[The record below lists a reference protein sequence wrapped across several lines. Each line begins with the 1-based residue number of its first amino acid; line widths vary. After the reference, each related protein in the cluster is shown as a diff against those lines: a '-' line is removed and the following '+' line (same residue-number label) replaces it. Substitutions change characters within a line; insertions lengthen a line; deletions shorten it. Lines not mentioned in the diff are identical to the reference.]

1 MGNLHSYATEEDLC
15 KLFGLRL
22 TQYLKQN
29 CLFNMF
35 LINKTGKSNGFA
47 FIFTPGKVHHDLLK
61 LDRIEWLG
69 RPNFVVNNFRENQ
82 YSFKRP
88 RIIPDISL
96 HVTAVSEYEV
106 DATYEERNYS
116 RQPQRKKVFIIRD
129 SHLTRIKKD
138 SLRKK
143 FEGHKLY
150 FKCFSGANTKQLDHY
165 VIPVLVN
172 EKPQTIFIHIGS
184 NDITKF
190 NYHDAEVNDLANI
203 ILQIGMKCRFYGVE
217 SIAISSIN
225 GAKELFYEKNYT
237 RIGVNTNDDV
247 LLNKP
252 LKFPTLTIIIT
263 CVFQEGEKLY
273 PQIYLDECL
282 YKL

>member
-1 MGNLHSYATEEDLC
+1 MICWNW
-15 KLFGLRL
+15 
-22 TQYLKQN
+22 
-29 CLFNMF
+29 
-35 LINKTGKSNGFA
+35 
-47 FIFTPGKVHHDLLK
+47 
-61 LDRIEWLG
+61 IEWLG

-82 YSFKRP
+82 YPFKRP
-88 RIIPDISL
+88 RIIPGNSW

-138 SLRKK
+138 KNKNKK

-150 FKCFSGANTKQLDHY
+150 FKCFSGTNTKQLDHY
-165 VIPVLVN
+165 VIPVLVYK
-172 EKPQTIFIHIGS
+172 KPQTIFIHIGS
-184 NDITKF
+184 NDITTF

-225 GAKELFYEKNYT
+225 VRKELFYEKNYT
-237 RIGVNTNDDV
+237 TIGVNTNDDV

-252 LKFPTLTIIIT
+252 LKLPTLTIIIT

-273 PQIYLDECL
+273 PQIYLHECL